1 MTRDLAIVAC
11 AIAAGVA
18 VAGDALIAGALL
30 GAASVALTLRGRGER
45 PIPLG
50 LTALIAVFSATTAL
64 AFSSGHGLRSPTD
77 HRIHHTHHKHVR

>member
-1 MTRDLAIVAC
+1 MRRDLAIVAC

-18 VAGDALIAGALL
+18 VAGDVLIAGALL

-50 LTALIAVFSATTAL
+50 LTALIAVFCAMTAL
-64 AFSSGHGLRSPTD
+64 AFSSGHDLKSRTD
-77 HRIHHTHHKHVR
+77 HHIHRTQHVHVR

>member
-1 MTRDLAIVAC
+1 MRRDLAIVAC

-18 VAGDALIAGALL
+18 VAGDVLIAGALL

-50 LTALIAVFSATTAL
+50 LTALIAVFSAMTAL
-64 AFSSGHGLRSPTD
+64 AFSSGHDLKSPTD
-77 HRIHHTHHKHVR
+77 RHIHHTQHVHVR